1 MGTPSYLA
9 PEVLRSLESSDGY
22 GVECDWWSL
31 GIIAYELMVGVT
43 PFEGDTQK
51 ETYDNIMNYEVCVC
65 CVYGGVRAC
74 MCSCVCGGCMRV
86 CVHACARACVYVG
99 ARVCVFVCV
108 CAHAYICV
116 HVCVCVSVCFL
127 L

>member
-9 PEVLRSLESSDGY
+9 PEVLRSLEHSDGY

-51 ETYDNIMNYEVCVC
+51 ETYDNIMNYQV
-65 CVYGGVRAC
+65 
-74 MCSCVCGGCMRV
+74 SWI
-86 CVHACARACVYVG
+86 ACVVNLYTG
-99 ARVCVFVCV
+99 
-108 CAHAYICV
+108 I
-116 HVCVCVSVCFL
+116 FL
-127 L
+127 SMSIELA

>member
-9 PEVLRSLESSDGY
+9 PEVLRSLEYSDGY

-51 ETYDNIMNYEVCVC
+51 ETYDNIMNYQVNQLCVCVC
-65 CVYGGVRAC
+65 
-74 MCSCVCGGCMRV
+74 
-86 CVHACARACVYVG
+86 
-99 ARVCVFVCV
+99 VCV
-108 CAHAYICV
+108 CAC
-116 HVCVCVSVCFL
+116 VCVCMCVWLCNHL
-127 L
+127 